1 MTTPD
6 ADGSRLTLLTRINA
20 LLAAAKK
27 ERGNRKQE
35 WFRWG
40 AAIGALTAIIIWW
53 SIGLSLWVGLASF
66 IAVTFTTAF
75 IAGLIGYSNEPDSHK
90 QASAL
95 AQSWTHEQLGGQF
108 IRKANGTAQAQE
120 ALAVNFLPSFDR
132 VNCADL
138 FIHETHW
145 SIGLH
150 LEERRTE
157 TTTDSRGRTRTRTY
171 WASVFQGRVYC
182 LAAPVDFD
190 STIFVMPRGVGS
202 RMDKQSYS
210 NPQFRKRWNVY
221 SDDGVTAH
229 YVIGPLV
236 SERLVRL
243 KDEDNRLKRIAFHE
257 DKLYLAVGD
266 HYRPSYE
273 AEDHK
278 FTPESLEALKDPFL
292 LGVEI
297 WHKIWPGRD
306 LAKAVKELRE
316 RVG

>member
-6 ADGSRLTLLTRINA
+6 TDGGRPELLARIND
-20 LLAAAKK
+20 LLAAAKI
-27 ERGNRKQE
+27 ERANRKKK
-35 WFRWG
+35 WFRRG

-53 SIGLSLWVGLASF
+53 SIGLSLLVGFASF
-66 IAVTFTTAF
+66 IAVTSTIAF
-75 IAGLIGYSNEPDSHK
+75 IAGLIGYSNEPDTYK

-95 AQSWTHEQLGGQF
+95 AQSWTHEQLGGEF
-108 IRKANGTAQAQE
+108 IPKPDSTPQARE
-120 ALAVNFLPSFDR
+120 ALAVKFLPSFDR

-138 FIHETHW
+138 FVHENHW

-157 TTTDSRGRTRTRTY
+157 TTTDSKGRTRTRTY
-171 WASVFQGRVYC
+171 WTSVFQGRVYC

-190 STIFVMPRGVGS
+190 STVFVMPRGVGS

-210 NPQFRKRWNVY
+210 NPQFRKRWNVF

-236 SERLVRL
+236 SERLVKL
-243 KDEDNRLKRIAFHE
+243 KDEDNRLERVAFHE
-257 DKLYLAVGD
+257 DKLYLAVDD
-266 HYRPSYE
+266 HYRPSYD
-273 AEDHK
+273 AKDHN
-278 FTPESLEALKDPFL
+278 FTMESLEALKGPFL
-292 LGVEI
+292 LGVEM

-306 LAKAVKELRE
+306 LAKATKDLRE
-316 RVG
+316 RTG